1 MDHRDKCKLFAPDKT
16 FAKEGLKWGLNKTG
30 DGNLFSVSA
39 RQEVDVYDTDMLK
52 YMRKLDRGIFKP
64 AAGKDKVMTN
74 LEKTKEQ
81 L

>member
-16 FAKEGLKWGLNKTG
+16 FAKEVGNKWGLNKTS

-52 YMRKLDRGIFKP
+52 YMRKLERGIFKP
-64 AAGKDKVMTN
+64 VAGKDKVMTN
-74 LEKTKEQ
+74 LEKTKE
-81 L
+81 

>member
-39 RQEVDVYDTDMLK
+39 R
-52 YMRKLDRGIFKP
+52 
-64 AAGKDKVMTN
+64 
-74 LEKTKEQ
+74 
-81 L
+81 